1 MKVKV
6 FCFEKLIFS
15 FRLVIFIWLTK
26 EKLNFQSLV
35 LLYNFNLNHDELL
48 RYPSSVEQPSR
59 TATF

>member
-35 LLYNFNLNHDELL
+35 LLYIFNLNHDELL
-48 RYPSSVEQPSR
+48 RYTSSVEQPSS